1 MNLNT
6 NIIQR
11 VIQVAYKSPTRIK
24 MAACLL
30 RNNRLIGS
38 IQTNQQN
45 RIMENKKVIHNC
57 GHAERQAL
65 KCNGFMPVYTGNL
78 LRRNKYYNR
87 KNKLKLKPNSVL
99 VIRVSDD
106 NPEILQNA
114 RPCRSCLEN
123 IKSCH
128 FKYVYYSNEHG
139 RIIRENISFMLS
151 IKDSIFSKKLFQN
164 QYNYPS
170 DPKEYFKITLQ
181 YLNKSLTDLTHLNIF
196 LELIKT
202 YKYNITYCLDG
213 NICHFYLDD
222 EPVSYILII

>member
-1 MNLNT
+1 MNINT
-6 NIIQR
+6 RIIQR
-11 VIQVAYKSPTRIK
+11 VVQVATDSPTRTK

-45 RIMENKKVIHNC
+45 RIMENKRVIHNC

-65 KCNGFMPVYTGNL
+65 KCNGFMPDYTGNL
-78 LRRNKYYNR
+78 LKRNKHHNR
-87 KNKLKLKPNSVL
+87 KNKVKLKPNSVL

-139 RIIRENISFMLS
+139 RIIRENISYMLS

-181 YLNKSLTDLTHLNIF
+181 YLIRF
-196 LELIKT
+196 
-202 YKYNITYCLDG
+202 
-213 NICHFYLDD
+213 
-222 EPVSYILII
+222 

>member
-1 MNLNT
+1 MNLNRK
-6 NIIQR
+6 IIHR
-11 VIQVAYKSPTRIK
+11 VIQVANESQTRTK

-65 KCNGFMPVYTGNL
+65 KCNGFIPDYTGNL
-78 LRRNKYYNR
+78 LKRNKNNNR

-123 IKSCH
+123 IKSCN
-128 FKYVYYSNEHG
+128 FKYVYYSNEDG
-139 RIIRENISFMLS
+139 EIIRENISYMLS
-151 IKDSIFSKKLFQN
+151 IKDSIFSKKLFQS
-164 QYNYPS
+164 QHNYPS
-170 DPKEYFKITLQ
+170 DPKEYFKITLR
-181 YLNKSLTDLTHLNIF
+181 YLNQSLTDLTHLNIF
-196 LELIKT
+196 LGLLDM
-202 YKYNITYCLDG
+202 KYDITYEI
-213 NICHFYLDD
+213 NKKICHIYLDD
-222 EPVSYILII
+222 ELISHIIII